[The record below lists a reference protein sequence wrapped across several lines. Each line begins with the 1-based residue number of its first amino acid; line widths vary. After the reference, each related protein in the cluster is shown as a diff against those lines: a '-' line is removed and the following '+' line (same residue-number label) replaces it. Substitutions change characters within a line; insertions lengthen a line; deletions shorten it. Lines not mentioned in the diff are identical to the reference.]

1 MKEGTKMK
9 AKNNFFKQLI
19 SIMTVLS
26 LLFMVLGIQGNNEVK
41 AATLATLPAPINQI
55 FPDADLAEGIRAVLQ
70 KASVTDVVTQEELES
85 ITKLVVAGEKVASI
99 QGIEYLTNLEYLNLN
114 GNQITDISPLSNLVK
129 LTNLY
134 IGTNK
139 ITDISALQNL
149 TNLRELYLNE
159 DNISDISPLANLTKM
174 YSLNLGANHNLS
186 DLSPLSNMTGLNYL
200 TVTESKV
207 KDVTPIANLTDLYS
221 LSLNYNQI
229 EDISPLASLTSLHYF
244 TAYVNQITDIT
255 PVANMTRLNSLKIG
269 NNKITDLSPL
279 ANLSQLTW
287 LEIGTN
293 QISDINA
300 VKDLTKLKML
310 NVGSNQISDISVLNN
325 LSQLNSLFLNNN
337 QLGNEDM
344 EVIGGLTNLT
354 TLFLSQNHITDI
366 RPLASLS
373 KMDSAD
379 FANQVIK
386 KPARNF
392 SKTLSVPNNI
402 TSIDGTLV
410 TPKTISNNGTYD
422 APNVN
427 WSSPSYLPE
436 VRYTFKQDVAVGST
450 TSSYTGIII
459 QPLNEPVDYNVTF
472 NIDGNTSEVKTVT
485 EEDLIPEPAN
495 PTKQGYTF
503 DGWYDA
509 ETGGTKWDFTTG
521 QMPAND
527 LMLYAHF
534 SVNSYQV
541 NFDIDG
547 AVMNEAVVYD
557 TLLNE
562 PTAPTKQGYTF
573 DGWYDAE
580 TGGNKWDFKTMKMP
594 ANDVTLYAHF
604 TVSSYQVNFDIDGAV
619 TNEAIVYDTLLN
631 EPATP
636 TKQGYTFDGWY
647 DAETGGNKWDFK
659 TMKIPANDVTL
670 YAHFTINNYQANF
683 DIDGSVTNET
693 ITYDTLLNEPTA
705 PTKQGFLF
713 DGWYD
718 AEVGGTKWD
727 FNTMKMPAN
736 DITLYAHFSKETPLI
751 PSPSDESDSKPT
763 NGSITINEPSAT
775 SMPVQNNNITVTAG
789 ENTPELTTAKLP
801 KTGDN
806 NPWQTLFA
814 GILLSSSAFYIW
826 RKKA

>member
-1 MKEGTKMK
+1 
-9 AKNNFFKQLI
+9 
-19 SIMTVLS
+19 
-26 LLFMVLGIQGNNEVK
+26 
-41 AATLATLPAPINQI
+41 
-55 FPDADLAEGIRAVLQ
+55 
-70 KASVTDVVTQEELES
+70 
-85 ITKLVVAGEKVASI
+85 
-99 QGIEYLTNLEYLNLN
+99 
-114 GNQITDISPLSNLVK
+114 
-129 LTNLY
+129 
-134 IGTNK
+134 
-139 ITDISALQNL
+139 
-149 TNLRELYLNE
+149 
-159 DNISDISPLANLTKM
+159 
-174 YSLNLGANHNLS
+174 
-186 DLSPLSNMTGLNYL
+186 
-200 TVTESKV
+200 
-207 KDVTPIANLTDLYS
+207 
-221 LSLNYNQI
+221 
-229 EDISPLASLTSLHYF
+229 ASLTSLHYF

-485 EEDLIPEPAN
+485 EEDLIPEPTN

-619 TNEAIVYDTLLN
+619 TNEAIVYDALLN

-659 TMKIPANDVTL
+659 TMKMPANDVTL

-683 DIDGSVTNET
+683 DIDGAVTNET

-736 DITLYAHFSKETPLI
+736 DINLYAHFSKETPLI

-775 SMPVQNNNITVTAG
+775 SMPAQNNNITVTAG

>member
-1 MKEGTKMK
+1 MK

-41 AATLATLPAPINQI
+41 AATLATPPAPINQI

-636 TKQGYTFDGWY
+636 TKQGYTFEGWY

-659 TMKIPANDVTL
+659 TMKMPANDVTL

-736 DITLYAHFSKETPLI
+736 DINLYAHFSKETPLI

-775 SMPVQNNNITVTAG
+775 SMPAQNNNITVTAG

>member
-1 MKEGTKMK
+1 
-9 AKNNFFKQLI
+9 
-19 SIMTVLS
+19 
-26 LLFMVLGIQGNNEVK
+26 
-41 AATLATLPAPINQI
+41 
-55 FPDADLAEGIRAVLQ
+55 
-70 KASVTDVVTQEELES
+70 
-85 ITKLVVAGEKVASI
+85 
-99 QGIEYLTNLEYLNLN
+99 
-114 GNQITDISPLSNLVK
+114 
-129 LTNLY
+129 
-134 IGTNK
+134 
-139 ITDISALQNL
+139 
-149 TNLRELYLNE
+149 
-159 DNISDISPLANLTKM
+159 
-174 YSLNLGANHNLS
+174 
-186 DLSPLSNMTGLNYL
+186 
-200 TVTESKV
+200 
-207 KDVTPIANLTDLYS
+207 
-221 LSLNYNQI
+221 
-229 EDISPLASLTSLHYF
+229 
-244 TAYVNQITDIT
+244 QITDIT

-485 EEDLIPEPAN
+485 EEDLIPEPTN

-619 TNEAIVYDTLLN
+619 TNEAIVYDALLN

-659 TMKIPANDVTL
+659 TMKMPANDVTL

-683 DIDGSVTNET
+683 DIDGAVTNET

-736 DITLYAHFSKETPLI
+736 DINLYAHFSKETPLI

-775 SMPVQNNNITVTAG
+775 SMPAQNNNITVTAG

>member
-1 MKEGTKMK
+1 
-9 AKNNFFKQLI
+9 
-19 SIMTVLS
+19 
-26 LLFMVLGIQGNNEVK
+26 
-41 AATLATLPAPINQI
+41 
-55 FPDADLAEGIRAVLQ
+55 
-70 KASVTDVVTQEELES
+70 
-85 ITKLVVAGEKVASI
+85 
-99 QGIEYLTNLEYLNLN
+99 
-114 GNQITDISPLSNLVK
+114 
-129 LTNLY
+129 
-134 IGTNK
+134 
-139 ITDISALQNL
+139 
-149 TNLRELYLNE
+149 
-159 DNISDISPLANLTKM
+159 NLTKM

-485 EEDLIPEPAN
+485 EEDLIPEPTN

-619 TNEAIVYDTLLN
+619 TNEAIVYDALLN

-659 TMKIPANDVTL
+659 TMKMPANDVTL

-683 DIDGSVTNET
+683 DMDGSVTNET

-775 SMPVQNNNITVTAG
+775 SMPAQNSNITVTAG

>member
-1 MKEGTKMK
+1 
-9 AKNNFFKQLI
+9 
-19 SIMTVLS
+19 
-26 LLFMVLGIQGNNEVK
+26 
-41 AATLATLPAPINQI
+41 
-55 FPDADLAEGIRAVLQ
+55 
-70 KASVTDVVTQEELES
+70 
-85 ITKLVVAGEKVASI
+85 
-99 QGIEYLTNLEYLNLN
+99 
-114 GNQITDISPLSNLVK
+114 
-129 LTNLY
+129 
-134 IGTNK
+134 
-139 ITDISALQNL
+139 
-149 TNLRELYLNE
+149 
-159 DNISDISPLANLTKM
+159 
-174 YSLNLGANHNLS
+174 
-186 DLSPLSNMTGLNYL
+186 
-200 TVTESKV
+200 
-207 KDVTPIANLTDLYS
+207 
-221 LSLNYNQI
+221 
-229 EDISPLASLTSLHYF
+229 
-244 TAYVNQITDIT
+244 
-255 PVANMTRLNSLKIG
+255 
-269 NNKITDLSPL
+269 
-279 ANLSQLTW
+279 TW

>member
-1 MKEGTKMK
+1 MK

-41 AATLATLPAPINQI
+41 AATLATPPAPINQI

-255 PVANMTRLNSLKIG
+255 PVANMTRLNSLEIG

-459 QPLNEPVDYNVTF
+459 QPLNEPLDYNVTF

-659 TMKIPANDVTL
+659 TMKMPANDVTL

-736 DITLYAHFSKETPLI
+736 DINLYAHFSKETPLI

-775 SMPVQNNNITVTAG
+775 SMPAQNNNITVTAG

>member
-1 MKEGTKMK
+1 MK

-41 AATLATLPAPINQI
+41 AATLATPPAPINQI

-485 EEDLIPEPAN
+485 EEDLIPEPTN

-619 TNEAIVYDTLLN
+619 TNEAIVYDALLN

-659 TMKIPANDVTL
+659 TMKMPANDVTL

-683 DIDGSVTNET
+683 DIDGAVTNET

-736 DITLYAHFSKETPLI
+736 DINLYAHFSKETPLI

-775 SMPVQNNNITVTAG
+775 SMPAQNNNITVTAG

-806 NPWQTLFA
+806 NPWQTLFV

>member
-1 MKEGTKMK
+1 MK

-41 AATLATLPAPINQI
+41 AATLATPPAPINQI

-485 EEDLIPEPAN
+485 EEDLIPEPTN

-509 ETGGTKWDFTTG
+509 ETGGIKWDFTTG

-619 TNEAIVYDTLLN
+619 TNEAIVYDALLN

-659 TMKIPANDVTL
+659 TMKMPANDVTL

-683 DIDGSVTNET
+683 DIDGAVTNET

-736 DITLYAHFSKETPLI
+736 DINLYAHFSKETPLI

-775 SMPVQNNNITVTAG
+775 SMPAQNNNITVTAG

>member
-1 MKEGTKMK
+1 
-9 AKNNFFKQLI
+9 
-19 SIMTVLS
+19 
-26 LLFMVLGIQGNNEVK
+26 
-41 AATLATLPAPINQI
+41 
-55 FPDADLAEGIRAVLQ
+55 
-70 KASVTDVVTQEELES
+70 
-85 ITKLVVAGEKVASI
+85 
-99 QGIEYLTNLEYLNLN
+99 
-114 GNQITDISPLSNLVK
+114 
-129 LTNLY
+129 
-134 IGTNK
+134 
-139 ITDISALQNL
+139 
-149 TNLRELYLNE
+149 
-159 DNISDISPLANLTKM
+159 
-174 YSLNLGANHNLS
+174 
-186 DLSPLSNMTGLNYL
+186 
-200 TVTESKV
+200 
-207 KDVTPIANLTDLYS
+207 
-221 LSLNYNQI
+221 NYNQI

-436 VRYTFKQDVAVGST
+436 VRYTFKQDVVVGST

-659 TMKIPANDVTL
+659 TMKMPANDVTL

-736 DITLYAHFSKETPLI
+736 DINLYAHFSKETPLI

-775 SMPVQNNNITVTAG
+775 SMPAQNNNITVTAG

>member
-1 MKEGTKMK
+1 MK

-41 AATLATLPAPINQI
+41 AATLATPPAPINQI

-379 FANQVIK
+379 FANQVVK

-485 EEDLIPEPAN
+485 EEDLIPEPTN

-619 TNEAIVYDTLLN
+619 TNEAIVYDALLN

-659 TMKIPANDVTL
+659 TMKMPANDVTL

-683 DIDGSVTNET
+683 DIDGAVTNET

-736 DITLYAHFSKETPLI
+736 DINLYAHFSKETPLI

-775 SMPVQNNNITVTAG
+775 SMPAQNNNITVTAG

>member
-1 MKEGTKMK
+1 MK

-41 AATLATLPAPINQI
+41 AATLATPPAPINQI

-485 EEDLIPEPAN
+485 EEDLIPEPTN

-659 TMKIPANDVTL
+659 TMKMPANDVTL

-775 SMPVQNNNITVTAG
+775 SMPAQNSNITVTAG

-826 RKKA
+826 RKKHN

>member
-1 MKEGTKMK
+1 
-9 AKNNFFKQLI
+9 
-19 SIMTVLS
+19 
-26 LLFMVLGIQGNNEVK
+26 
-41 AATLATLPAPINQI
+41 
-55 FPDADLAEGIRAVLQ
+55 
-70 KASVTDVVTQEELES
+70 
-85 ITKLVVAGEKVASI
+85 
-99 QGIEYLTNLEYLNLN
+99 
-114 GNQITDISPLSNLVK
+114 
-129 LTNLY
+129 
-134 IGTNK
+134 
-139 ITDISALQNL
+139 
-149 TNLRELYLNE
+149 
-159 DNISDISPLANLTKM
+159 
-174 YSLNLGANHNLS
+174 
-186 DLSPLSNMTGLNYL
+186 
-200 TVTESKV
+200 
-207 KDVTPIANLTDLYS
+207 
-221 LSLNYNQI
+221 
-229 EDISPLASLTSLHYF
+229 
-244 TAYVNQITDIT
+244 DIT

>member
-1 MKEGTKMK
+1 
-9 AKNNFFKQLI
+9 
-19 SIMTVLS
+19 
-26 LLFMVLGIQGNNEVK
+26 
-41 AATLATLPAPINQI
+41 
-55 FPDADLAEGIRAVLQ
+55 
-70 KASVTDVVTQEELES
+70 
-85 ITKLVVAGEKVASI
+85 
-99 QGIEYLTNLEYLNLN
+99 
-114 GNQITDISPLSNLVK
+114 
-129 LTNLY
+129 
-134 IGTNK
+134 
-139 ITDISALQNL
+139 
-149 TNLRELYLNE
+149 
-159 DNISDISPLANLTKM
+159 
-174 YSLNLGANHNLS
+174 
-186 DLSPLSNMTGLNYL
+186 
-200 TVTESKV
+200 
-207 KDVTPIANLTDLYS
+207 
-221 LSLNYNQI
+221 
-229 EDISPLASLTSLHYF
+229 
-244 TAYVNQITDIT
+244 
-255 PVANMTRLNSLKIG
+255 
-269 NNKITDLSPL
+269 
-279 ANLSQLTW
+279 
-287 LEIGTN
+287 
-293 QISDINA
+293 
-300 VKDLTKLKML
+300 
-310 NVGSNQISDISVLNN
+310 SDISVLNN

-659 TMKIPANDVTL
+659 TMKMPANDVTL

-683 DIDGSVTNET
+683 DIDGAVTNET

-775 SMPVQNNNITVTAG
+775 SMPAQNSNITVTAG

>member
-1 MKEGTKMK
+1 
-9 AKNNFFKQLI
+9 
-19 SIMTVLS
+19 
-26 LLFMVLGIQGNNEVK
+26 
-41 AATLATLPAPINQI
+41 
-55 FPDADLAEGIRAVLQ
+55 
-70 KASVTDVVTQEELES
+70 
-85 ITKLVVAGEKVASI
+85 
-99 QGIEYLTNLEYLNLN
+99 
-114 GNQITDISPLSNLVK
+114 
-129 LTNLY
+129 
-134 IGTNK
+134 
-139 ITDISALQNL
+139 
-149 TNLRELYLNE
+149 
-159 DNISDISPLANLTKM
+159 SPLANLTKM

-485 EEDLIPEPAN
+485 EEDLIPEPTN

-619 TNEAIVYDTLLN
+619 TNEAIVYDALLN

-659 TMKIPANDVTL
+659 TMKMPANDVTL

-683 DIDGSVTNET
+683 DIDGAVTNET

-736 DITLYAHFSKETPLI
+736 DINLYAHFSKETPLI

-775 SMPVQNNNITVTAG
+775 SMPAQNNNITVTAG

>member
-1 MKEGTKMK
+1 MK

-436 VRYTFKQDVAVGST
+436 VRYTFKQDVVVGST

-659 TMKIPANDVTL
+659 TMKMPANDVTL

-705 PTKQGFLF
+705 PIKQGFLF

-736 DITLYAHFSKETPLI
+736 DINLYAHFSKETPLI

-775 SMPVQNNNITVTAG
+775 SMPAQNNNITVTAG

>member
-1 MKEGTKMK
+1 
-9 AKNNFFKQLI
+9 
-19 SIMTVLS
+19 
-26 LLFMVLGIQGNNEVK
+26 
-41 AATLATLPAPINQI
+41 
-55 FPDADLAEGIRAVLQ
+55 
-70 KASVTDVVTQEELES
+70 
-85 ITKLVVAGEKVASI
+85 
-99 QGIEYLTNLEYLNLN
+99 
-114 GNQITDISPLSNLVK
+114 
-129 LTNLY
+129 
-134 IGTNK
+134 
-139 ITDISALQNL
+139 
-149 TNLRELYLNE
+149 
-159 DNISDISPLANLTKM
+159 
-174 YSLNLGANHNLS
+174 
-186 DLSPLSNMTGLNYL
+186 LSPLSNMTGLNYL

-485 EEDLIPEPAN
+485 EEDLIPEPTN

-619 TNEAIVYDTLLN
+619 TNEAIVYDALLN

-659 TMKIPANDVTL
+659 TMKMPANDVTL

-683 DIDGSVTNET
+683 DIDGAVTNET

-736 DITLYAHFSKETPLI
+736 DINLYAHFSKETPLI

-775 SMPVQNNNITVTAG
+775 SMPAQNNNITVTAG

>member
-1 MKEGTKMK
+1 MK

-41 AATLATLPAPINQI
+41 AATLATPPAPINQI

-244 TAYVNQITDIT
+244 TAYLNQITDIT

-392 SKTLSVPNNI
+392 LKTLSVPNNI

-459 QPLNEPVDYNVTF
+459 QPLNEPLDYNVTF

-659 TMKIPANDVTL
+659 TMKMPANDVTL

-683 DIDGSVTNET
+683 DIDGAVTNET

-763 NGSITINEPSAT
+763 NGSITINEPSAI
-775 SMPVQNNNITVTAG
+775 SMPAQNSNITVTAG

>member
-1 MKEGTKMK
+1 
-9 AKNNFFKQLI
+9 
-19 SIMTVLS
+19 
-26 LLFMVLGIQGNNEVK
+26 
-41 AATLATLPAPINQI
+41 
-55 FPDADLAEGIRAVLQ
+55 
-70 KASVTDVVTQEELES
+70 
-85 ITKLVVAGEKVASI
+85 
-99 QGIEYLTNLEYLNLN
+99 
-114 GNQITDISPLSNLVK
+114 
-129 LTNLY
+129 
-134 IGTNK
+134 K

-485 EEDLIPEPAN
+485 EEDLIPEPTN

-619 TNEAIVYDTLLN
+619 TNEAIVYDALLN

-659 TMKIPANDVTL
+659 TMKMPANDVTL

-683 DIDGSVTNET
+683 DIDGAVTNET

-736 DITLYAHFSKETPLI
+736 DINLYAHFSKETPLI

-775 SMPVQNNNITVTAG
+775 SMPAQNNNITVTAG

>member
-1 MKEGTKMK
+1 MK

-41 AATLATLPAPINQI
+41 AATLATPSAPINQI

-459 QPLNEPVDYNVTF
+459 QPLNEPLDYNVTF

-604 TVSSYQVNFDIDGAV
+604 TISSYQANFDIGGAV

-659 TMKIPANDVTL
+659 TMKMPANDVTL

-683 DIDGSVTNET
+683 DIDGAVTNET

-775 SMPVQNNNITVTAG
+775 SMPAQNSNITVTAG

>member
-1 MKEGTKMK
+1 
-9 AKNNFFKQLI
+9 
-19 SIMTVLS
+19 
-26 LLFMVLGIQGNNEVK
+26 
-41 AATLATLPAPINQI
+41 
-55 FPDADLAEGIRAVLQ
+55 
-70 KASVTDVVTQEELES
+70 
-85 ITKLVVAGEKVASI
+85 
-99 QGIEYLTNLEYLNLN
+99 
-114 GNQITDISPLSNLVK
+114 
-129 LTNLY
+129 
-134 IGTNK
+134 
-139 ITDISALQNL
+139 
-149 TNLRELYLNE
+149 
-159 DNISDISPLANLTKM
+159 
-174 YSLNLGANHNLS
+174 
-186 DLSPLSNMTGLNYL
+186 
-200 TVTESKV
+200 
-207 KDVTPIANLTDLYS
+207 
-221 LSLNYNQI
+221 
-229 EDISPLASLTSLHYF
+229 TSLHYF

-485 EEDLIPEPAN
+485 EEDLIPEPTN

-619 TNEAIVYDTLLN
+619 TNEAIVYDALLN

-659 TMKIPANDVTL
+659 TMKMPANDVTL

-683 DIDGSVTNET
+683 DIDGAVTNET

-736 DITLYAHFSKETPLI
+736 DINLYAHFSKETPLI

-775 SMPVQNNNITVTAG
+775 SMPAQNNNITVTAG

>member
-1 MKEGTKMK
+1 MK

-41 AATLATLPAPINQI
+41 AATLATPPAPINQI

-229 EDISPLASLTSLHYF
+229 EDISPLASLTSLQYF

-459 QPLNEPVDYNVTF
+459 QPLNEPLDYNVTF

-659 TMKIPANDVTL
+659 TMKMPANDVTL

-736 DITLYAHFSKETPLI
+736 DINLYAHFSKETPLI

-775 SMPVQNNNITVTAG
+775 SMPAQNNNITVTAG

>member
-1 MKEGTKMK
+1 MK

-485 EEDLIPEPAN
+485 EEDLIPEPTN

-509 ETGGTKWDFTTG
+509 ETGGTKWDFTTE

-659 TMKIPANDVTL
+659 TMKMPANDVTL

-775 SMPVQNNNITVTAG
+775 SMPAQNNNITVTAG

>member
-1 MKEGTKMK
+1 MK

-509 ETGGTKWDFTTG
+509 ETGGKKWDFTTG

>member
-1 MKEGTKMK
+1 
-9 AKNNFFKQLI
+9 
-19 SIMTVLS
+19 
-26 LLFMVLGIQGNNEVK
+26 
-41 AATLATLPAPINQI
+41 
-55 FPDADLAEGIRAVLQ
+55 
-70 KASVTDVVTQEELES
+70 
-85 ITKLVVAGEKVASI
+85 
-99 QGIEYLTNLEYLNLN
+99 
-114 GNQITDISPLSNLVK
+114 
-129 LTNLY
+129 
-134 IGTNK
+134 
-139 ITDISALQNL
+139 
-149 TNLRELYLNE
+149 
-159 DNISDISPLANLTKM
+159 
-174 YSLNLGANHNLS
+174 
-186 DLSPLSNMTGLNYL
+186 
-200 TVTESKV
+200 
-207 KDVTPIANLTDLYS
+207 
-221 LSLNYNQI
+221 
-229 EDISPLASLTSLHYF
+229 
-244 TAYVNQITDIT
+244 
-255 PVANMTRLNSLKIG
+255 LNSLKIG

>member
-1 MKEGTKMK
+1 MK

-70 KASVTDVVTQEELES
+70 KARVTDVVTQEELES

-604 TVSSYQVNFDIDGAV
+604 TISSYQANFDIDGAV

-659 TMKIPANDVTL
+659 TMKMPANDVTL

-775 SMPVQNNNITVTAG
+775 SMPAQNSNITVTAG

>member
-1 MKEGTKMK
+1 MK

-41 AATLATLPAPINQI
+41 AATLATPPAPINQI

-392 SKTLSVPNNI
+392 LKTLSVPNNI

-459 QPLNEPVDYNVTF
+459 QPLNEPLDYNVTF

-659 TMKIPANDVTL
+659 TMKMPANVVTL

-683 DIDGSVTNET
+683 DIDGAVTNET

-763 NGSITINEPSAT
+763 NGSITINEPSAI
-775 SMPVQNNNITVTAG
+775 SMPAQNSNITVTAG

>member
-1 MKEGTKMK
+1 MK

-41 AATLATLPAPINQI
+41 AATLATPPAPINQI

-392 SKTLSVPNNI
+392 LKTLSVPNNI

-459 QPLNEPVDYNVTF
+459 QPLNEPLDYNVTF

-521 QMPAND
+521 QKPAND

-659 TMKIPANDVTL
+659 TMKMPANDVTL

-683 DIDGSVTNET
+683 DIDGAVTNET

-763 NGSITINEPSAT
+763 NGSITINEPSAI
-775 SMPVQNNNITVTAG
+775 SMPAQNSNITVTAG

>member
-1 MKEGTKMK
+1 MK

-604 TVSSYQVNFDIDGAV
+604 TINNYQANFDIDGAV

>member
-1 MKEGTKMK
+1 MK

-604 TVSSYQVNFDIDGAV
+604 TISSYQVNFDIDGAV

>member
-1 MKEGTKMK
+1 
-9 AKNNFFKQLI
+9 
-19 SIMTVLS
+19 
-26 LLFMVLGIQGNNEVK
+26 
-41 AATLATLPAPINQI
+41 
-55 FPDADLAEGIRAVLQ
+55 
-70 KASVTDVVTQEELES
+70 
-85 ITKLVVAGEKVASI
+85 
-99 QGIEYLTNLEYLNLN
+99 
-114 GNQITDISPLSNLVK
+114 
-129 LTNLY
+129 
-134 IGTNK
+134 
-139 ITDISALQNL
+139 
-149 TNLRELYLNE
+149 
-159 DNISDISPLANLTKM
+159 PLANLTKM

-485 EEDLIPEPAN
+485 EEDLIPEPTN

-619 TNEAIVYDTLLN
+619 TNEAIVYDALLN

-659 TMKIPANDVTL
+659 TMKMPANDVTL

-683 DIDGSVTNET
+683 DIDGAVTNET

-736 DITLYAHFSKETPLI
+736 DINLYAHFSKETPLI

-775 SMPVQNNNITVTAG
+775 SMPAQNNNITVTAG

>member
-1 MKEGTKMK
+1 
-9 AKNNFFKQLI
+9 
-19 SIMTVLS
+19 
-26 LLFMVLGIQGNNEVK
+26 
-41 AATLATLPAPINQI
+41 
-55 FPDADLAEGIRAVLQ
+55 
-70 KASVTDVVTQEELES
+70 
-85 ITKLVVAGEKVASI
+85 
-99 QGIEYLTNLEYLNLN
+99 
-114 GNQITDISPLSNLVK
+114 
-129 LTNLY
+129 
-134 IGTNK
+134 
-139 ITDISALQNL
+139 
-149 TNLRELYLNE
+149 
-159 DNISDISPLANLTKM
+159 
-174 YSLNLGANHNLS
+174 
-186 DLSPLSNMTGLNYL
+186 
-200 TVTESKV
+200 
-207 KDVTPIANLTDLYS
+207 
-221 LSLNYNQI
+221 
-229 EDISPLASLTSLHYF
+229 
-244 TAYVNQITDIT
+244 
-255 PVANMTRLNSLKIG
+255 RLNSLKIG

-485 EEDLIPEPAN
+485 EEDLIPEPTN

-619 TNEAIVYDTLLN
+619 TNEAIVYDALLN

-659 TMKIPANDVTL
+659 TMKMPANDVTL

-683 DIDGSVTNET
+683 DIDGAVTNET

-736 DITLYAHFSKETPLI
+736 DINLYAHFSKETPLI

-775 SMPVQNNNITVTAG
+775 SMPAQNNNITVTAG

>member
-1 MKEGTKMK
+1 MK

-763 NGSITINEPSAT
+763 NESITINEPSAT

>member
-1 MKEGTKMK
+1 
-9 AKNNFFKQLI
+9 
-19 SIMTVLS
+19 
-26 LLFMVLGIQGNNEVK
+26 
-41 AATLATLPAPINQI
+41 
-55 FPDADLAEGIRAVLQ
+55 
-70 KASVTDVVTQEELES
+70 
-85 ITKLVVAGEKVASI
+85 
-99 QGIEYLTNLEYLNLN
+99 
-114 GNQITDISPLSNLVK
+114 
-129 LTNLY
+129 
-134 IGTNK
+134 
-139 ITDISALQNL
+139 
-149 TNLRELYLNE
+149 
-159 DNISDISPLANLTKM
+159 
-174 YSLNLGANHNLS
+174 
-186 DLSPLSNMTGLNYL
+186 
-200 TVTESKV
+200 
-207 KDVTPIANLTDLYS
+207 
-221 LSLNYNQI
+221 
-229 EDISPLASLTSLHYF
+229 
-244 TAYVNQITDIT
+244 
-255 PVANMTRLNSLKIG
+255 TRLNSLKIG

-485 EEDLIPEPAN
+485 EEDLIPEPTN

-619 TNEAIVYDTLLN
+619 TNEAIVYDALLN

-659 TMKIPANDVTL
+659 TMKMPANDVTL

-683 DIDGSVTNET
+683 DIDGAVTNET

-736 DITLYAHFSKETPLI
+736 DINLYAHFSKETPLI

-775 SMPVQNNNITVTAG
+775 SMPAQNNNITVTAG

>member
-1 MKEGTKMK
+1 
-9 AKNNFFKQLI
+9 
-19 SIMTVLS
+19 
-26 LLFMVLGIQGNNEVK
+26 
-41 AATLATLPAPINQI
+41 
-55 FPDADLAEGIRAVLQ
+55 
-70 KASVTDVVTQEELES
+70 
-85 ITKLVVAGEKVASI
+85 
-99 QGIEYLTNLEYLNLN
+99 
-114 GNQITDISPLSNLVK
+114 
-129 LTNLY
+129 
-134 IGTNK
+134 
-139 ITDISALQNL
+139 DISALQNL

-436 VRYTFKQDVAVGST
+436 VRYTFKQDVVVGST

-659 TMKIPANDVTL
+659 TMKMPANDVTL

-736 DITLYAHFSKETPLI
+736 DINLYAHFSKETPLI

-775 SMPVQNNNITVTAG
+775 SMPAQNNNITVTAG

>member
-1 MKEGTKMK
+1 
-9 AKNNFFKQLI
+9 
-19 SIMTVLS
+19 
-26 LLFMVLGIQGNNEVK
+26 
-41 AATLATLPAPINQI
+41 
-55 FPDADLAEGIRAVLQ
+55 
-70 KASVTDVVTQEELES
+70 
-85 ITKLVVAGEKVASI
+85 
-99 QGIEYLTNLEYLNLN
+99 
-114 GNQITDISPLSNLVK
+114 
-129 LTNLY
+129 
-134 IGTNK
+134 
-139 ITDISALQNL
+139 
-149 TNLRELYLNE
+149 
-159 DNISDISPLANLTKM
+159 
-174 YSLNLGANHNLS
+174 
-186 DLSPLSNMTGLNYL
+186 
-200 TVTESKV
+200 
-207 KDVTPIANLTDLYS
+207 
-221 LSLNYNQI
+221 
-229 EDISPLASLTSLHYF
+229 SPLASLTSLHYF

-485 EEDLIPEPAN
+485 EEDLIPEPTN

-619 TNEAIVYDTLLN
+619 TNEAIVYDALLN

-659 TMKIPANDVTL
+659 TMKMPANDVTL

-683 DIDGSVTNET
+683 DIDGAVTNET

-736 DITLYAHFSKETPLI
+736 DINLYAHFSKETPLI

-775 SMPVQNNNITVTAG
+775 SMPAQNNNITVTAG

>member
-1 MKEGTKMK
+1 MK

-41 AATLATLPAPINQI
+41 AATLATPPAPINQI

-485 EEDLIPEPAN
+485 EEDLIPEPTN

-659 TMKIPANDVTL
+659 TMKMPANDVTL

-775 SMPVQNNNITVTAG
+775 SMPAQNSNITVTAG

>member
-1 MKEGTKMK
+1 
-9 AKNNFFKQLI
+9 
-19 SIMTVLS
+19 
-26 LLFMVLGIQGNNEVK
+26 
-41 AATLATLPAPINQI
+41 
-55 FPDADLAEGIRAVLQ
+55 
-70 KASVTDVVTQEELES
+70 
-85 ITKLVVAGEKVASI
+85 
-99 QGIEYLTNLEYLNLN
+99 
-114 GNQITDISPLSNLVK
+114 
-129 LTNLY
+129 
-134 IGTNK
+134 
-139 ITDISALQNL
+139 
-149 TNLRELYLNE
+149 
-159 DNISDISPLANLTKM
+159 
-174 YSLNLGANHNLS
+174 
-186 DLSPLSNMTGLNYL
+186 
-200 TVTESKV
+200 
-207 KDVTPIANLTDLYS
+207 
-221 LSLNYNQI
+221 
-229 EDISPLASLTSLHYF
+229 
-244 TAYVNQITDIT
+244 
-255 PVANMTRLNSLKIG
+255 
-269 NNKITDLSPL
+269 
-279 ANLSQLTW
+279 LTW

-659 TMKIPANDVTL
+659 TMKMPANDVTL

-736 DITLYAHFSKETPLI
+736 DINLYAHFSKETPLI

-775 SMPVQNNNITVTAG
+775 SMPAQNNNITVTAG

>member
-1 MKEGTKMK
+1 
-9 AKNNFFKQLI
+9 
-19 SIMTVLS
+19 
-26 LLFMVLGIQGNNEVK
+26 
-41 AATLATLPAPINQI
+41 
-55 FPDADLAEGIRAVLQ
+55 
-70 KASVTDVVTQEELES
+70 
-85 ITKLVVAGEKVASI
+85 
-99 QGIEYLTNLEYLNLN
+99 
-114 GNQITDISPLSNLVK
+114 
-129 LTNLY
+129 
-134 IGTNK
+134 
-139 ITDISALQNL
+139 
-149 TNLRELYLNE
+149 
-159 DNISDISPLANLTKM
+159 
-174 YSLNLGANHNLS
+174 
-186 DLSPLSNMTGLNYL
+186 
-200 TVTESKV
+200 
-207 KDVTPIANLTDLYS
+207 
-221 LSLNYNQI
+221 
-229 EDISPLASLTSLHYF
+229 
-244 TAYVNQITDIT
+244 
-255 PVANMTRLNSLKIG
+255 
-269 NNKITDLSPL
+269 
-279 ANLSQLTW
+279 TW

-392 SKTLSVPNNI
+392 LKTLSVPNNI

-459 QPLNEPVDYNVTF
+459 QPLNEPLDYNVTF

-659 TMKIPANDVTL
+659 TMKMPANDVTL

-683 DIDGSVTNET
+683 DIDGAVTNET

-763 NGSITINEPSAT
+763 NGSITINEPSAI
-775 SMPVQNNNITVTAG
+775 SMPAQNSNITVTAG

>member
-1 MKEGTKMK
+1 MK

-354 TLFLSQNHITDI
+354 TLFLSQNHIADI

-604 TVSSYQVNFDIDGAV
+604 TISSYQANFDIDGAV

-659 TMKIPANDVTL
+659 TMKMPANDVTL

-775 SMPVQNNNITVTAG
+775 SMPAQNSNITVTAG

>member
-1 MKEGTKMK
+1 MK

-41 AATLATLPAPINQI
+41 AATLATPPAPINQI

-459 QPLNEPVDYNVTF
+459 QPLNEPLDYNVTF

-727 FNTMKMPAN
+727 FNTIKMPAN